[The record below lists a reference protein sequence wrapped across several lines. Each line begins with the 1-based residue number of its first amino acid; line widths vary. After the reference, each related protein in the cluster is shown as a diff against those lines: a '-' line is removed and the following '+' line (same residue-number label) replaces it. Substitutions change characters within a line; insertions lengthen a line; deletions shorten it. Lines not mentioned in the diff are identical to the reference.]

1 MTFQLTEPILVIG
14 LGGVGTRLA
23 EKTKKSLNSDCLMIS
38 HDQNDITTENS
49 IKISTKSVVNPSTH
63 LIRGS
68 TLETSDEIKKNITNY
83 STIILMSNLAGKA
96 GTGIGPIVSKIC
108 KQEQKNLLSFA
119 VMPFKFEKER
129 IFQSGIALKRIRQDS
144 QCTIVVDNDALLD
157 SNPDLTQKQCYDI
170 SNNAIESMVHSLKS
184 SEISDNTNILSTSK
198 TADDIEVSLKDS
210 LRMLYEDAPPN
221 SIKRSMLYVYGDGNI
236 PVGVLN
242 TISNITGGTFD
253 EDSTHIEMSSEESKV
268 MMLSSIQGET
278 KFDKYDPLGIISSE
292 KTIDWDE
299 PECSIDCK
307 LDLKQLE

>member
-38 HDQNDITTENS
+38 HDQNDITAENS
-49 IKISTKSVVNPSTH
+49 IKISTKSIVNPSTH

-96 GTGIGPIVSKIC
+96 GTGIGPIISKIC

-198 TADDIEVSLKDS
+198 TAGDIEVSLKDS

-299 PECSIDCK
+299 PECSIDCE

>member
-144 QCTIVVDNDALLD
+144 QCTIVIDNDALLD

-236 PVGVLN
+236 PVGILN

-268 MMLSSIQGET
+268 VMLSSIQGET

-299 PECSIDCK
+299 PECSIDCE

>member
-14 LGGVGTRLA
+14 LGGVGTKLA

-38 HDQNDITTENS
+38 HDQNDITAENS

-68 TLETSDEIKKNITNY
+68 TLETSDEIKKNIANY

-299 PECSIDCK
+299 PECSIDCE

>member
-236 PVGVLN
+236 PVGILN

-268 MMLSSIQGET
+268 VMLSSIQGET

-299 PECSIDCK
+299 PECSIDCE

>member
-14 LGGVGTRLA
+14 LGGVGTKLA
-23 EKTKKSLNSDCLMIS
+23 EKTKRSLNSDCLMIS
-38 HDQNDITTENS
+38 HDQNDITAENS
-49 IKISTKSVVNPSTH
+49 IKISTKSIVNPSTH

-236 PVGVLN
+236 PVGILN

-253 EDSTHIEMSSEESKV
+253 EDSTHIEMSSEKSKV
-268 MMLSSIQGET
+268 VMLSSIQGET

-299 PECSIDCK
+299 PECSIDCE

>member
-14 LGGVGTRLA
+14 LGGVGTKLA

-38 HDQNDITTENS
+38 HDQNDITAENS

-144 QCTIVVDNDALLD
+144 QCTIVIDNDALLD

-299 PECSIDCK
+299 PECSIDCE